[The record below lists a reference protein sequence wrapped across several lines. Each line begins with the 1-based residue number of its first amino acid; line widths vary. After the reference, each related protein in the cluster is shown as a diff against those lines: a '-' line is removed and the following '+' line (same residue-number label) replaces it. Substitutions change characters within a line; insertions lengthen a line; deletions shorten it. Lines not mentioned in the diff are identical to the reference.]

1 MLNRKVCRKSWR
13 TCCLFLSAAARPVGP
28 YSEDLWASQYPKR
41 LGSGNAKECE
51 RNERNPDRR
60 YPAHPSRLSIA
71 TRLLN
76 KCFRIISMTE
86 CQLDTISNQAPP
98 MQVNILKQVWKSSK
112 EFLLLRMV
120 AILQIKTNEETF
132 KHFTTGQKKV
142 KHSNWNSFGWTSFSG
157 SLLSSMLGVNLRK
170 LKCNVDLNKSGTIWP
185 LYAHYRV
192 TSGFTNSF
200 RFRTNTT
207 LDHPVHEAIWMH
219 EPTSRDW
226 LERLGLSATAG
237 ADPGRGVLSRGPGNQ
252 NCIKKT
258 VVTLYRD
265 E

>member
-1 MLNRKVCRKSWR
+1 MRKKWKKSRQKISCSSESTLNSNPTYEQMFPNYFHDGVPARHHLQPSSPYATKYTEAGLKKQQRIPIARDGSNPSNKNNKWR
-13 TCCLFLSAAARPVGP
+13 
-28 YSEDLWASQYPKR
+28 DLQALHNWA
-41 LGSGNAKECE
+41 
-51 RNERNPDRR
+51 
-60 YPAHPSRLSIA
+60 
-71 TRLLN
+71 
-76 KCFRIISMTE
+76 
-86 CQLDTISNQAPP
+86 
-98 MQVNILKQVWKSSK
+98 
-112 EFLLLRMV
+112 
-120 AILQIKTNEETF
+120 
-132 KHFTTGQKKV
+132 KKV